1 MNENTGTSLSLYTK
15 RNITI
20 FDRSGMQ
27 SGSALIVSE
36 MPLTIF
42 LNDVELVTLTCS
54 PGAGEE
60 LAAGFL
66 LSEGLVQSPADIRE
80 ITCCEEEGLLRVRT
94 NSPVFPGENF
104 LRRHIAVCCGKGR
117 AAPYIASDALRLQPV
132 QSSNVFA
139 APHLLQLMV
148 LLDEKS
154 ATFRLTGGV
163 HCAALA
169 DGRDLLVMYEDI
181 GRHNA
186 VDKVLGHAFLR
197 RIAPADK
204 CLLLSGRISSEIII
218 KAVRSGIPLV
228 VSRSAPTLLAVDLAE
243 QLGIALVGFARGQR
257 LNVYSHKEKVVT

>member
-1 MNENTGTSLSLYTK
+1 MTLPSLYMK

-20 FDRSGMQ
+20 FDRDGMQ

-42 LNDVELVTLTCS
+42 LNDVELATLICS
-54 PGAGEE
+54 PGACEE
-60 LAAGFL
+60 LAVGFL

-80 ITCCEEEGLLRVRT
+80 ITCCEEGLLRVRT
-94 NSPVFPGENF
+94 NSPVPLGETF
-104 LRRHIAVCCGKGR
+104 LRRHIAGCCGKGR
-117 AAPYIASDALRLQPV
+117 AALYFVNDAHQLKPV
-132 QSSNVFA
+132 QSLHVFA
-139 APHLLQLMV
+139 APHLLRLMG
-148 LLDEKS
+148 LLEEKS
-154 ATFRLTGGV
+154 ATFHLTGGV

-169 DGRDLLVMYEDI
+169 DGRNLLVMYEDI

-204 CLLLSGRISSEIII
+204 CLLLSGRISSEIIT
-218 KAVRSGIPLV
+218 KAARSGIPLV

-257 LNVYSHKEKVVT
+257 LNVYSHGENVVA